1 MNIFKTTLRIV
12 RAHLAA
18 FLVYLA
24 LPVFMTAMFV
34 GFSPAQGLDAY
45 QNSEVVFAVFDRDQS
60 VVSQGLIACLEN
72 GNNRVDLPDDRDS
85 IRDSLF
91 YMQTA
96 YVLDI
101 PAGFGARLLDPA
113 GEPPVLGRQT
123 APDTMAPSALDGRIR
138 RFVTFVE
145 RFRDLEPDAAP
156 GTIVDKALQAAGTTG
171 TVILES
177 PPDSAMQNLPQ
188 PFRFL
193 AYTMLN
199 LSLLIIAQ
207 TVLSFRQRQ
216 IQERNFVSATPPVTI
231 NRRLLFSVL
240 FVCFAAFFF
249 NVLPVA
255 LLTGRTMLQA
265 SGLLLLLNTFCF
277 ALVSVSLGFLASAMF
292 RQDSNLSSALQTIL
306 PLIMCFFSGIFVP
319 LQFIPESVR
328 RIASFMPTYWYN
340 HSIIAMEESVAL
352 SPELTR
358 LFMRN
363 GAIQL
368 SFAAVFFAAYF
379 VLEFDRQ
386 KRRKI
391 VAAYHS

>member
-1 MNIFKTTLRIV
+1 
-12 RAHLAA
+12 
-18 FLVYLA
+18 
-24 LPVFMTAMFV
+24 
-34 GFSPAQGLDAY
+34 
-45 QNSEVVFAVFDRDQS
+45 
-60 VVSQGLIACLEN
+60 
-72 GNNRVDLPDDRDS
+72 
-85 IRDSLF
+85 
-91 YMQTA
+91 
-96 YVLDI
+96 
-101 PAGFGARLLDPA
+101 
-113 GEPPVLGRQT
+113 
-123 APDTMAPSALDGRIR
+123 
-138 RFVTFVE
+138 
-145 RFRDLEPDAAP
+145 
-156 GTIVDKALQAAGTTG
+156 
-171 TVILES
+171 
-177 PPDSAMQNLPQ
+177 
-188 PFRFL
+188 
-193 AYTMLN
+193 MLN

-255 LLTGRTMLQA
+255 LLTGRAMLQA

-368 SFAAVFFAAYF
+368 SFAAVFFVAYF